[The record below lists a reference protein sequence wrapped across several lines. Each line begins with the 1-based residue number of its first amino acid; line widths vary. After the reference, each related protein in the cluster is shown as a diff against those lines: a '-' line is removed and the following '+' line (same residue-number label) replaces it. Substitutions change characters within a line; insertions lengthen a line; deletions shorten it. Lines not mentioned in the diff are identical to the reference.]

1 MDLIKVDPGT
11 EVTGHVRSTL
21 WRQTLL
27 TSCVLA
33 GCLAL
38 IAVLVMF

>member
-1 MDLIKVDPGT
+1 MDYIKDQGA
-11 EVTGHVRSTL
+11 EVASHVRSTL

-38 IAVLVMF
+38 IAVLALF

>member
-1 MDLIKVDPGT
+1 MDQIKDPSA
-11 EVTGHVRSTL
+11 EVAGHVRRTL

-38 IAVLVMF
+38 IAVLVAF

>member
-1 MDLIKVDPGT
+1 MDPFKVDPGT
-11 EVTGHVRSTL
+11 EVAGRARSTL

-38 IAVLVMF
+38 IAVLVVF